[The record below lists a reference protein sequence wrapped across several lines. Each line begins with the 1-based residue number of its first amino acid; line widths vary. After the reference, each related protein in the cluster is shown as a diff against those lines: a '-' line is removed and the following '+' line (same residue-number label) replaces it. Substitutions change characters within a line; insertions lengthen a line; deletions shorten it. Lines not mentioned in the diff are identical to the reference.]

1 MKTYFISSLFPN
13 ELKEE
18 LLNKSVGAT
27 ANANNAFQWAL
38 YTGLRVYYP
47 NLYLLNFPNV
57 GAYPVRFKK
66 FKVNGSLIKYNE
78 ITVGESFSFI
88 NLIQLKHY
96 FKYLLLRN
104 ILKNIFEEDEKDFV
118 FFVYDLY
125 PPFLNAINKL
135 KKSYPNKSVKICLI
149 VPDLHGLT
157 GIKSGFINN
166 IFLKFNNYILDKSYG
181 AVDYFVFLTKFMAE
195 RMPVNNRPWVC
206 IEGIFDS
213 NLVFHNNVS
222 DSKNVNNSKKR
233 IFYSGAIDER
243 NGIINLLKA
252 FEKIKFDN
260 YELLICGEGAL
271 SNLVS
276 ECSKKDPR
284 IIYLGQIPRERALCL
299 QSNSTLLINPRV
311 PGQNFT
317 KYSFPSKTMEYLAS
331 GTPTLM
337 YNLEGLPTEYH
348 NYCFIQQDLNV
359 DSLYKRIIE
368 ICEMDAGYLY
378 NFGQKARRFVL
389 EYKTPEAQCLLIYN
403 MIRR

>member
-38 YTGLRVYYP
+38 FNGLRVYYP
-47 NLYLLNFPNV
+47 NLFLLNFPNV

-78 ITVGESFSFI
+78 IIVGESFSFI

-96 FKYLLLRN
+96 FKYILLCNVLKS
-104 ILKNIFEEDEKDFV
+104 ILEQDEEDFL

-125 PPFLNAINKL
+125 PPFLNAINKF
-135 KKSYPNKSVKICLI
+135 KKRYPNKSIKICLI

-157 GIKSGFINN
+157 GEKSGFISN
-166 IFLKFNNYILDKSYG
+166 IFLKFNDYLLDKSYD

-195 RMPVNNRPWVC
+195 RMPVKDRSWVC
-206 IEGIFDS
+206 VEGIFDS
-213 NLVFHNNVS
+213 NLVF
-222 DSKNVNNSKKR
+222 DSTCIDSKKR

-243 NGIINLLKA
+243 NGVINLLKA

-260 YELLICGEGAL
+260 YELLICGEGVL
-271 SNLVS
+271 SGLVS

-284 IIYLGQIPRERALCL
+284 IIYLGQIPREKVLRL
-299 QSNSTLLINPRV
+299 QSNCTLLINPRV
-311 PGQNFT
+311 PGQDFT

-337 YNLEGLPTEYH
+337 YNLEGLPKEYH
-348 NYCFIQQDLNV
+348 NYCFIQRDLSI
-359 DSLYKRIIE
+359 DSLYKRILE
-368 ICEMDAGYLY
+368 ICEMDSDYLY
-378 NFGQKARRFVL
+378 NFGQKARHFIL
-389 EYKTPEAQCLLIYN
+389 ENKTPEAQCLLVYN
-403 MIRR
+403 MIRG